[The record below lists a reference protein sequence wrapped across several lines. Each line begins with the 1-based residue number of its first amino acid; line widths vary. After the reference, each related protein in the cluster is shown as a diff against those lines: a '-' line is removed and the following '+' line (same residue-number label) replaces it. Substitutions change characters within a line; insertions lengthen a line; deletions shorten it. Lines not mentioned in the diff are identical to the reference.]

1 MRRRRNP
8 HNFRESME
16 SRYQRDIRTPRSGA
30 KPTLTRA
37 SSEHLANARYYAE
50 EFLMAMQRIDRDAN
64 QLSKPN
70 QRKFEKLARIGSMLY
85 EHVKRFEREVS
96 VYK

>member
-1 MRRRRNP
+1 MRHRRNP

-16 SRYQRDIRTPRSGA
+16 SRYQRDIRTLKSNT
-30 KPTLTRA
+30 KPTLSRA

-50 EFLMAMQRIDRDAN
+50 EFLVAMQRIDRDAN
-64 QLSKPN
+64 QLSTQN
-70 QRKFEKLARIGSMLY
+70 RRKFEKLARIGSMLY
-85 EHVKRFEREVS
+85 EHTKKFEREVS